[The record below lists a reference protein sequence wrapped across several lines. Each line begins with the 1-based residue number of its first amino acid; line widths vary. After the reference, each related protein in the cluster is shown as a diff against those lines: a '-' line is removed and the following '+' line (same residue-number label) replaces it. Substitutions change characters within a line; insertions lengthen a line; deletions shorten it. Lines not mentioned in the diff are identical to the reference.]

1 MPLFVIGHTK
11 GDELKKEQIAIK
23 SFINRKLRS
32 FKDLLWLQRG
42 YESLINVYSRVLM
55 DQPESREA
63 VGIILENMD
72 IL

>member
-1 MPLFVIGHTK
+1 MGSESNIIMHLNNSCV
-11 GDELKKEQIAIK
+11 
-23 SFINRKLRS
+23 
-32 FKDLLWLQRG
+32 QRG

-55 DQPESREA
+55 DQRESREA